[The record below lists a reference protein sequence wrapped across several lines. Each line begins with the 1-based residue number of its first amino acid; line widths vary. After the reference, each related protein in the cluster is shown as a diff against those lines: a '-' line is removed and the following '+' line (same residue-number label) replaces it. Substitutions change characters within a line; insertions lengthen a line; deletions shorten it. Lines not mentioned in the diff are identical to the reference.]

1 MAKDASFDVVSK
13 VDYTIVE
20 ESVQVALKEILNR
33 YDFRGTDSK
42 MEFDPKA
49 NTITLQS
56 ADDYRVK
63 ALFDVLTTRMAKRG
77 LPVKNFQPEK
87 MEEALGGTARQKV
100 TVTQG
105 IPSDKAKE
113 IVKEIKKAGLKVQ
126 AAIQGDQLR
135 VTSKSKDVLQDA
147 IAFLKEKDWGIDLQ
161 FENYR

>member
-13 VDYTIVE
+13 VDYTVVE

-42 MEFDPKA
+42 IEFDPKA

-113 IVKEIKKAGLKVQ
+113 IVKEIKKSGLKVQ

-135 VTSKSKDVLQDA
+135 VTSKSKDVLQET
-147 IAFLKEKDWGIDLQ
+147 IAFLKEKDWDIDLQ

>member
-13 VDYTIVE
+13 VDFTIVE

-33 YDFRGTDSK
+33 YDFRGTDSAI
-42 MEFDPKA
+42 EFDPKA
-49 NTITLQS
+49 LIITLQS
-56 ADDYRVK
+56 ADEHKVQ
-63 ALFDVLTTRMAKRG
+63 ALFDVLAMRMAKRG
-77 LPVKNFQPEK
+77 LPLKNFKQET
-87 MEEALGGTARQKV
+87 MEHALGGTARQKV

-135 VTSKSKDVLQDA
+135 VSAKSKDELQA
-147 IAFLKEKDWGIDLQ
+147 TIAFLKEQNFGIDLQ
-161 FENYR
+161 FDNYR